1 MFKKGDVNT
10 NTYFVIIDLI
20 LITLL
25 FYTYFNYI
33 SEASSTLE
41 FNKNFL
47 ARDLSLMIDTLYLAP
62 GEVSGTI
69 PLSEKFYIVAV
80 GKTKEGFI
88 VNVNDLYK
96 VTAVFYPYTED
107 TLSNPLNVILGEPL
121 GVEIIEFFKDRSG
134 IVLSEL
140 YPGYEKS
147 VIRKTKTRKVLE
159 SIPVI
164 KDLLPKEKEEKKPTD
179 FQIQVSKQT
188 NFIWPASE
196 KIITSCYGKRTINP
210 GDEGS
215 TYHLGVDVRSNF
227 NSEVKAAADGVVKE
241 IGPSYGRVTLLHR
254 NNVETAYIH
263 LNSVSIKEKQNI
275 KKGEVIGFSG
285 GRGPRGPKQYNPHL
299 HFEVHVEGKAVDPL
313 LPELK
318 IFDAAKLNFASDSN
332 CNYNS
337 QNYAYKSLIRSNIV

>member
-1 MFKKGDVNT
+1 MFKRGEVNT
-10 NTYFVIIDLI
+10 NTYFVVIDLI

-33 SEASSTLE
+33 NEASSILE

-47 ARDLSLMIDTLYLAP
+47 ARDLSLMIDTLYLSP

-69 PLSEKFYIVAV
+69 PLSEKFYIVSV

-88 VNVNDLYK
+88 VNVNDIYK
-96 VTAVFYPYTED
+96 VVAVSYPYTND
-107 TLSNPLNVILGEPL
+107 VFSNPFNVILGEPL
-121 GVEIIEFFKDRSG
+121 GVETIEFFKDRSG
-134 IVLSEL
+134 IVLSEQ

-147 VIRKTKTRKVLE
+147 TIRKTKTRKVLE

-164 KDLLPKEKEEKKPTD
+164 KDIIPKEKEEKKPTD
-179 FQIQVSKQT
+179 FQVQLSKQA

-215 TYHLGVDVRSNF
+215 TYHLGVDVGSGF

-241 IGPSYGRVTLLHR
+241 ISPSYGKVTLLHR
-254 NNVETAYIH
+254 NNIETAYIH
-263 LNSVSIKEKQNI
+263 LNSISVKEKQNI
-275 KKGEVIGFSG
+275 KKGEVIGLSG
-285 GRGPRGPKQYNPHL
+285 GRGPGGPKQYKPHL

-313 LPELK
+313 LPELG
-318 IFDAAKLNFASDSN
+318 IFDAAKFNFVSSSN

-337 QNYAYKSLIRSNIV
+337 ENYAYRSFIRSNIV